1 MCIVSSEDRAQ
12 SALRAVAQF
21 ANVAGQVQHEELR
34 TASLQVAHEALA
46 QCEAHGQRCV
56 QFLLEAL
63 QKSTKASASA
73 AEDVIWMVY
82 KVARRS
88 DTAKAYRYALEG
100 LRSLAELLEGCRG
113 TSAEEVAVRGAIC
126 GALYHLVS
134 PRRKSTS
141 ALAAAEVVQP
151 ESVVVLLSEVLSIG
165 GLDEDALWATCT
177 TLETLVD
184 KDARLAFVVASRG
197 AFSSQACSKAWCRVS
212 RPEAADGLS
221 MDQIIRDLVLL
232 PVSAASDL
240 VTKGWYTSNF
250 RQIRELVQD
259 PDYQSGE
266 VDPDEPVLEVVVGD
280 ANMKATASATP
291 TFVRIFM
298 DRENVGET
306 SLQKK
311 RPFNTPVWNERFL
324 LLPRASFS
332 TRFEVVDT
340 WDRVLGHCTIGTQS
354 LWRAAEHSGQV
365 SVELPLQQGKG
376 LNGKIWVHSR
386 PWDGLPLPERP
397 WWPRAQELHEDTWSP
412 LRMQEGTEEDV
423 VGSLQPEDT
432 GKSRAKVLSSDL
444 FSRIDKDRTGSITRA
459 EFEAALR
466 SGAMSPQSPAPQTQ
480 VAQSPSIIWPQP
492 VKPSAQISA
501 PQISMPMS
509 PQAQSPSGVLSQF
522 AATVP
527 PQPVVSPSSTPL
539 VQFAQSMPPQPVK
552 PEAGQAS
559 PGSSKDFFA
568 KIDKDGSGSITRAE
582 FERAIRQ
589 GELQSQ
595 HSMGRG
601 QESLSL
607 PIGKSCSLGVN
618 AGRRRAPRWLRH
630 SDLRRRRSRP
640 CFRAPGRRRPTPSPR
655 PPSSSS
661 LPWPP
666 CHHVSRQRAST
677 FDANKVGACL
687 LALGCH
693 ILVQLLRSPRAAG
706 PTGQD
711 IRKVLACL
719 MLALADASPEAVQ
732 ALQAAGACP
741 ALAQE
746 GLQGDGA
753 DAEAAMWA
761 LGAIGGLKD
770 VLQAMRHCGPGKPSV
785 LSGGAHAVA
794 EHCPHRIVSE
804 ASLAGPLQHWHGQC
818 G

>member
-1 MCIVSSEDRAQ
+1 
-12 SALRAVAQF
+12 
-21 ANVAGQVQHEELR
+21 
-34 TASLQVAHEALA
+34 
-46 QCEAHGQRCV
+46 
-56 QFLLEAL
+56 
-63 QKSTKASASA
+63 
-73 AEDVIWMVY
+73 
-82 KVARRS
+82 
-88 DTAKAYRYALEG
+88 
-100 LRSLAELLEGCRG
+100 
-113 TSAEEVAVRGAIC
+113 
-126 GALYHLVS
+126 
-134 PRRKSTS
+134 
-141 ALAAAEVVQP
+141 
-151 ESVVVLLSEVLSIG
+151 
-165 GLDEDALWATCT
+165 
-177 TLETLVD
+177 
-184 KDARLAFVVASRG
+184 
-197 AFSSQACSKAWCRVS
+197 
-212 RPEAADGLS
+212 

-365 SVELPLQQGKG
+365 SVELPLQMGKG

-412 LRMQEGTEEDV
+412 LRLQEGAEEDDV

-466 SGAMSPQSPAPQTQ
+466 SGAMSPQSPAPQTTGQ
-480 VAQSPSIIWPQP
+480 AQSPSIIWPQP

-509 PQAQSPSGVLSQF
+509 PQAQSPSRVLSQF

-527 PQPVVSPSSTPL
+527 PQPVLSPSSTPL
-539 VQFAQSMPPQPVK
+539 AQFAQSLPPQPVK
-552 PEAGQAS
+552 PEADGATA
-559 PGSSKDFFA
+559 PGVRSKDLFA

-589 GELQSQ
+589 GELHTRVRPVGGGPQGGFATTTCDHGALGYAPEPEVAEDQLPALGLGLGNALHEAPLTFAFACRDTQAAAFAACAAFPGLLAATSQ
-595 HSMGRG
+595 GA
-601 QESLSL
+601 ESKES
-607 PIGKSCSLGVN
+607 GV
-618 AGRRRAPRWLRH
+618 GETCVL
-630 SDLRRRRSRP
+630 D
-640 CFRAPGRRRPTPSPR
+640 
-655 PPSSSS
+655 
-661 LPWPP
+661 
-666 CHHVSRQRAST
+666 RQRAST
-677 FDANKVGACL
+677 FDENKAAVAMSEHRAFLERSTLPNPVHRLEKSAFRLALCVPACL
-687 LALGCH
+687 ADPLAFGVLRVSRARHGRATASLFQRAQHHAAEATRASIVSQPVTEGCTYEVATPPVNT
-693 ILVQLLRSPRAAG
+693 IIVTKKQRR
-706 PTGQD
+706 
-711 IRKVLACL
+711 RKVHL
-719 MLALADASPEAVQ
+719 AVQ
-732 ALQAAGACP
+732 STCDHL
-741 ALAQE
+741 LAF
-746 GLQGDGA
+746 
-753 DAEAAMWA
+753 
-761 LGAIGGLKD
+761 
-770 VLQAMRHCGPGKPSV
+770 
-785 LSGGAHAVA
+785 
-794 EHCPHRIVSE
+794 
-804 ASLAGPLQHWHGQC
+804 
-818 G
+818 

>member
-88 DTAKAYRYALEG
+88 DTAKAWILQAGGVSVLKAALLCHANQAQLLENGVWTVYALEG

-197 AFSSQACSKAWCRVS
+197 
-212 RPEAADGLS
+212 
-221 MDQIIRDLVLL
+221 
-232 PVSAASDL
+232 
-240 VTKGWYTSNF
+240 
-250 RQIRELVQD
+250 
-259 PDYQSGE
+259 
-266 VDPDEPVLEVVVGD
+266 
-280 ANMKATASATP
+280 
-291 TFVRIFM
+291 
-298 DRENVGET
+298 
-306 SLQKK
+306 
-311 RPFNTPVWNERFL
+311 
-324 LLPRASFS
+324 
-332 TRFEVVDT
+332 
-340 WDRVLGHCTIGTQS
+340 
-354 LWRAAEHSGQV
+354 
-365 SVELPLQQGKG
+365 
-376 LNGKIWVHSR
+376 
-386 PWDGLPLPERP
+386 
-397 WWPRAQELHEDTWSP
+397 
-412 LRMQEGTEEDV
+412 
-423 VGSLQPEDT
+423 
-432 GKSRAKVLSSDL
+432 
-444 FSRIDKDRTGSITRA
+444 
-459 EFEAALR
+459 
-466 SGAMSPQSPAPQTQ
+466 
-480 VAQSPSIIWPQP
+480 
-492 VKPSAQISA
+492 
-501 PQISMPMS
+501 
-509 PQAQSPSGVLSQF
+509 
-522 AATVP
+522 
-527 PQPVVSPSSTPL
+527 
-539 VQFAQSMPPQPVK
+539 
-552 PEAGQAS
+552 
-559 PGSSKDFFA
+559 
-568 KIDKDGSGSITRAE
+568 
-582 FERAIRQ
+582 
-589 GELQSQ
+589 
-595 HSMGRG
+595 
-601 QESLSL
+601 
-607 PIGKSCSLGVN
+607 
-618 AGRRRAPRWLRH
+618 
-630 SDLRRRRSRP
+630 
-640 CFRAPGRRRPTPSPR
+640 
-655 PPSSSS
+655 
-661 LPWPP
+661 
-666 CHHVSRQRAST
+666 
-677 FDANKVGACL
+677 
-687 LALGCH
+687 GCH

-794 EHCPHRIVSE
+794 ECAARAGDGEELKQLPAALVLLLEMIAQEESAPSGVLKAAMQALGRTLTALTPHAPPGHVAQVDQGVQTLISQLRRPPASVPSEKKEDWWSSQDDGNDGYEYDYESSPSSGAAQAAAEAIGRIALTTAEWRPVLHGYAMEAIVAWIRSGTAGRKFNKYLFWAAAALSGMPFVAAELKLHINCISAVDAALCTVIDILDEDIDGEYTLAGTDRGEAEMPALVALIVEAMRLHPAAPEVQARGATCISFLVPFVEYASLQAVAPAAIVGVLTGSRRFPRRMDVISGAVAALRAFCDLARCKKRPDAKGAEVIVASLRREGAVDCIEQAFGYFSHYEDAMQMLEDAAAVSAQISGVEALLTRLGEEPATSHLRMAGLKAIFEEGRADLDFLSARACAAAVEACERMMLE
-804 ASLAGPLQHWHGQC
+804 ASQYNESEKEPSDPPIDTQRLHEVASLLSGLCAGRLRAACLA
-818 G
+818 